1 MDSNKLFNLLDLSAR
16 VDQLHLDKNDQVQDR
31 DVDGKF
37 HPSGIGGCK
46 RKLSYAFVRQEPRKR
61 IPAKLH
67 RTFEHGHKIHDMLQG
82 WLHKIFNAD
91 ISGYTSTFEDEV
103 SITGTDLAIEHN
115 IAGSAD
121 GLIVLK
127 KDDEEIRII
136 YEAKSASESSW
147 SRVSSPMAKH
157 VTQANIYAA
166 CLNAEYILF
175 DYYNK
180 DKDIHKYF
188 IVPFSQEEW
197 VNVTKTLSSVIDRLN
212 EGELLDREANSFECK
227 TCGYYYDCQPELE

>member
-1 MDSNKLFNLLDLSAR
+1 MDSNELFNLLDLNRR
-16 VDQLHLDKNDQVQDR
+16 VDALHSQKNEVIQAR

-46 RKLSYAFVRQEPRKR
+46 RKLSYAFLQQEPKKR
-61 IPAKLH
+61 IPPKLH

-82 WLHKIFNAD
+82 WLRKILNGD
-91 ISGYTSTFEDEV
+91 IEGYVSTFLDEV
-103 SITGTDLAIEHN
+103 SINETDLAKKHN

-121 GLIVLK
+121 GLIVLRK
-127 KDDEEIRII
+127 EDEEVRVI

-147 SRVSSPMAKH
+147 SRVSSPMSKH
-157 VTQANIYAA
+157 IVQANIYAA

-180 DKDIHKYF
+180 DKDVHKYF
-188 IVPFSQEEW
+188 IVPFSEESW
-197 VNVTKTLSSVIDRLN
+197 LEVTDTLSSVVESLN
-212 EGELLDREANSFECK
+212 QGELLDREANSFECK